1 VAVRHPYQNL
11 PNHRYWRTGVSAY
24 KAGLVEGLYQPK
36 FQISADDKIATAGSC
51 FAQHIARTMRAAQF
65 KVLDVEPGPL
75 GLAPGEYGFGLY
87 SARYGNIYQARA
99 LLELAKEAFGQ
110 TSPTGWVWQRGG
122 KYFDAFRQS
131 VEPGGY
137 SSEAEVTG
145 HRKQHL
151 RRVRALFEDMDVF
164 VFTLGLTEA
173 WLHKRE
179 GYVVSSAPGVVA
191 DPACTD
197 DYLFHNFT
205 QIEVLSDLQCFLELV
220 RQYNSS
226 FRMILTVSPVPLVA
240 TAETDHVLTA
250 TVYSKSVLRAVAGE
264 LAAGDDCVAYFP
276 SYELITGALARGQY
290 FEENMRSVKPEGVA
304 YVMQHFLE
312 AHPPVGDGGMAVFD
326 ENEDDICDEI
336 LNDAFAAKEA
346 RRD

>member
-1 VAVRHPYQNL
+1 
-11 PNHRYWRTGVSAY
+11 
-24 KAGLVEGLYQPK
+24 
-36 FQISADDKIATAGSC
+36 
-51 FAQHIARTMRAAQF
+51 
-65 KVLDVEPGPL
+65 
-75 GLAPGEYGFGLY
+75 
-87 SARYGNIYQARA
+87 
-99 LLELAKEAFGQ
+99 
-110 TSPTGWVWQRGG
+110 
-122 KYFDAFRQS
+122 
-131 VEPGGY
+131 
-137 SSEAEVTG
+137 
-145 HRKQHL
+145 
-151 RRVRALFEDMDVF
+151 
-164 VFTLGLTEA
+164 
-173 WLHKRE
+173 
-179 GYVVSSAPGVVA
+179 
-191 DPACTD
+191 
-197 DYLFHNFT
+197 
-205 QIEVLSDLQCFLELV
+205 
-220 RQYNSS
+220 
-226 FRMILTVSPVPLVA
+226 MILTVSPVPLVA